1 MERRVAWVLNFD
13 AEDELAS
20 PVARKTASA
29 AMTARLAPLVDR
41 LIGLVV
47 PGDVVVRDGVEA
59 RGLMGRAWC
68 PTPTALAQM
77 KRAGAEAPNAPSL
90 EILRRA
96 NDRAFSAAL
105 GQTLPGASLATSRVE
120 VERIVGRGPGDWL
133 MKRAFGYAGRGRRKV
148 HAGPLAELDARWV
161 EASLRQGALQIEP
174 WVVRLADFA
183 LHGYVDERGSLRL
196 GDATTQRCDP
206 HGAWQSTELARDDEL
221 SRDEATALTREASRA
236 AAGLHA
242 CGYFGPFGVDAYRWR
257 DEETGAERFNPR
269 SEINARYSMG
279 WGVGMRGWRG

>member
-1 MERRVAWVLNFD
+1 MERRFAWVLNFD

-29 AMTARLAPLVDR
+29 AMIARHASLVDR
-41 LIGLVV
+41 LIGLVA
-47 PGDVVVRDGVEA
+47 PEDVVVRDGVDA

-77 KRAGAEAPNAPSL
+77 KRAGAEAPRAPSL

-105 GQTLPGASLATSRVE
+105 GQTLPGASLATSRDE
-120 VERIVGRGPGDWL
+120 VERVVASGPGDWL
-133 MKRAFGYAGRGRRKV
+133 LKRAFGYAGRGRRKV
-148 HAGPLAELDARWV
+148 HAGPLSEADARWV
-161 EASLRQGALQIEP
+161 EASFRQGALQIER
-174 WVVRLADFA
+174 WVLRLADFA

-196 GDATTQRCDP
+196 GDATTQRCDAY
-206 HGAWQSTELARDDEL
+206 GAWQSTELARDDEL
-221 SRDEATALTREASRA
+221 LRDEATALTREASLA

-257 DEETGAERFNPR
+257 DEETGDEHFNPR

-279 WGVGMRGWRG
+279 WGIGMRGWRG